1 MPKEKKS
8 NNVIK
13 IILIFA
19 AVFILIPTMVFTL
32 IYFTNNN
39 FRKSANEFLRGTPGV
54 VGEYF
59 SKYPTESEKA
69 DKELFLANYYLSISK
84 ESAADKLYIIKKS
97 EEELY
102 DKVIKKMNQ
111 TSSSKTNEVIKLVRS
126 IELRKDLLF
135 TLYEE
140 IKEEQ
145 EKALSEEIKKLE
157 NLGLNLAIK
166 ETELLVDRSISGEE
180 LGKIFYSMKVNRAV
194 EILYYVRPDVKDRII
209 SNIETKKRKELDTLL
224 LQKQNKD
231 DELRRNSLVYEVM
244 DIEKAFTEIGDS
256 KKYKVDELSKIY
268 MGLSI
273 QKASEI
279 LINSEEEFINSLI
292 SKIEELEELTGE
304 EESRAVKIMETMN
317 FHKQYSNKISEL
329 VALYEKMDAEDIV
342 KIVEEMMK
350 NNNSVTVFEIDENPI
365 YDISDSS
372 IILDVMKKMKKQKM
386 SQILSIMDSKKAA
399 EITRRLAVY

>member
-1 MPKEKKS
+1 
-8 NNVIK
+8 
-13 IILIFA
+13 
-19 AVFILIPTMVFTL
+19 
-32 IYFTNNN
+32 
-39 FRKSANEFLRGTPGV
+39 
-54 VGEYF
+54 
-59 SKYPTESEKA
+59 
-69 DKELFLANYYLSISK
+69 
-84 ESAADKLYIIKKS
+84 
-97 EEELY
+97 
-102 DKVIKKMNQ
+102 
-111 TSSSKTNEVIKLVRS
+111 
-126 IELRKDLLF
+126 
-135 TLYEE
+135 
-140 IKEEQ
+140 
-145 EKALSEEIKKLE
+145 
-157 NLGLNLAIK
+157 
-166 ETELLVDRSISGEE
+166 
-180 LGKIFYSMKVNRAV
+180 MKQ
-194 EILYYVRPDVKDRII
+194 
-209 SNIETKKRKELDTLL
+209 KRKELDTLL